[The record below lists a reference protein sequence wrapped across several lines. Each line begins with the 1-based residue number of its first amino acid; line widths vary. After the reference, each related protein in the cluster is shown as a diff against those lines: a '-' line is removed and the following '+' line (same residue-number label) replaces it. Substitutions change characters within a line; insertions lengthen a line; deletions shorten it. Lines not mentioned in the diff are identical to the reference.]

1 MEKPKL
7 WKYKSGIKKGKLR
20 AKSKKYLSFKLKAY
34 WKQKRE
40 EESKEEIRTE
50 EEIRT
55 RQQVTYNADY
65 GNSLRAIGFNNQFT
79 EEDLENAIIE
89 FLESNPQL
97 LNIGFEVAGYE
108 DEEIDDSEDKNL
120 NQNEINIQLNDNDI
134 SLMKLNRK

>member
-20 AKSKKYLSFKLKAY
+20 AKSKKYLSFKLKEY
-34 WKQKRE
+34 YKRQKIIKAQFQV
-40 EESKEEIRTE
+40 KEKET
-50 EEIRT
+50 RT